1 MTHVPPLLTKIP
13 FQINE
18 IPRYRAV
25 SRRYHGNIATVIV
38 TVSRQRIA
46 AVLRRY
52 RTYHSG
58 IVSYHYALHIT
69 YGTDRLA

>member
-25 SRRYHGNIATVIV
+25 SRRYHGNIATVIA
-38 TVSRQRIA
+38 TVSRRYRGGIA
-46 AVLRRY
+46 AVS
-52 RTYHSG
+52 H
-58 IVSYHYALHIT
+58 VSQW
-69 YGTDRLA
+69 DR